1 MIINPEPTIDNVGGK
16 GFQLLQLQNVCPVPR
31 FFILQFNSNEEIDD
45 VGVQNEILDYFILNG
60 YEEVA
65 VRSSATQE
73 DSSKASFAGMFDTLL
88 CIKEDRLIDAIRE
101 VLQSVHSERVKA
113 YAALKNLCAE
123 SIRMCVVVQEM
134 VKSRVSGVCFSRE
147 SENGSSLL
155 LEACYGLGEALV
167 SGLITPDTYRI
178 DRETLST
185 VFQQIGFQRVE
196 YDSTGALCQIPFH
209 KRNAKKLTDNE
220 LQTISKF
227 ALDIEKKLN
236 YHAAD
241 IEWAIQ
247 DNSLFFLQVRPFLGL
262 GGGDYYGY

>member
-1 MIINPEPTIDNVGGK
+1 MIINPEPTIENVGGK

-31 FFILQFNSNEEIDD
+31 FFILQFNTNEEIDD
-45 VGVQNEILDYFILNG
+45 VGVQSEIMNYFISNG

-88 CIKEDRLIDAIRE
+88 CVKKDRLIEAIRE
-101 VLQSVHSERVKA
+101 VLQSVHSERVKE
-113 YAALKNLCAE
+113 YALLKNLRAE

-134 VKSRVSGVCFSRE
+134 VKSRVAGVCFSRE
-147 SENGSSLL
+147 SENGDTLL

-178 DRETLST
+178 NRETLST

-196 YDSTGALCQIPFH
+196 YDNTGALCRVPFH
-209 KRNAKKLTDNE
+209 KRNAKKLTNIE
-220 LQTISKF
+220 IHAIAEAALTI
-227 ALDIEKKLN
+227 EEKLN

-247 DNSLFFLQVRPFLGL
+247 DNTILFLQVRPFLGL
-262 GGGDYYGY
+262 SGGK